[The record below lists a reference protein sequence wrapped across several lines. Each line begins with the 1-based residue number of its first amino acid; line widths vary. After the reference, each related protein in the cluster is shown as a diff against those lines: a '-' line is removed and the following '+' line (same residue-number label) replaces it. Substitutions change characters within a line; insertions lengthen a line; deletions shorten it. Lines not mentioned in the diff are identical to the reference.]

1 MELTINGTVYQFK
14 AGIGF
19 MRKANKTV
27 RQKIEGTSDSYKET
41 GLQYLV
47 AGLIDGDIEDLI
59 TTLDFM
65 NDGMKPRVTKK
76 EIESFIEDPN
86 TNIDLLFEDV
96 LDFLKN
102 ANVSKRIYNELMKKV
117 AEMKAKQQEE

>member
-1 MELTINGTVYQFK
+1 
-14 AGIGF
+14 

-102 ANVSKRIYNELMKKV
+102 ANVSKRICIELMKKV
-117 AEMKAKQQEE
+117 AEMEAKQQEK